1 MSTGAE
7 RAVPPWLERLRR
19 RGRSA
24 WRRTRARVRALAR
37 AWRRSLRVRVSV
49 TTVAVGLIALLT
61 LGAALSG
68 QVRDALYDTR
78 GEEIL
83 TDAAV
88 RAEQVQSAFDSS
100 NAARLQDVQQLVWDV
115 LNSVRSTGGPSVLL
129 LRLPGQGTQ
138 FPEYV
143 SDYDQRALI
152 RDALRE
158 AVREQD
164 TQMWQPVAIGTADG
178 VEPGIAAGSLVTLPI
193 AGEHELYFVY
203 SLAEEQATLDLLQRV
218 LLVGA
223 FALVL
228 LLLVMTWYLTKQ
240 VLNPV
245 QQAARTAG
253 RLADGLLDERMDVHG
268 VDELAVLARS
278 FNEMAQSMQDQIER
292 LAHLSTMQQQFV
304 SDVSHELRTPLTT
317 IRMASEVLNSAR
329 GDFGP
334 TEARSAELLA
344 TQLDRFESLLAD
356 LLEISRFDAGAATL
370 DVEEADLRV
379 VVERVID
386 IVEPLAEQ
394 RGSHIVSTLPDR
406 RVRVDMDSRRVERVL
421 RNLLVN
427 AVEHGEGEPI
437 EVLMAADARAVSVLV
452 RDHGIGM
459 TATEAER
466 VFDRFWRADP
476 ARRRTLGGTGLGLAI
491 SLEDARLHG
500 GTLEAWGSPG
510 EGASFRL
517 TLPLRAGLEIQQHPL
532 ELRPPREH
540 VEPEVHRDPAGPHAL
555 PDDFMAE
562 VSE

>member
-1 MSTGAE
+1 MAE
-7 RAVPPWLERLRR
+7 ESAAGPSVPDRLRR
-19 RGRSA
+19 WGRLT
-24 WRRTRARVRALAR
+24 WRRAKVRLRVLAR

-49 TTVAVGLIALLT
+49 TTVAVGLVALLT

-68 QVRDALYDTR
+68 QVRDSLYDAR
-78 GEEIL
+78 VDEVL

-88 RAEQVQSAFDSS
+88 RADVAQSAFDSS
-100 NAARLQDVQQLVWDV
+100 NAARQQDVQQLINDIVGS
-115 LNSVRSTGGPSVLL
+115 LEITSGAEGVLL
-129 LRLPGQGTQ
+129 LRSPDQPSQ
-138 FPEYV
+138 FPEV
-143 SDYDQRALI
+143 SPDDLRPLI
-152 RDALRE
+152 DDDLRE
-158 AVREQD
+158 AVREESLQL
-164 TQMWQPVAIGTADG
+164 WQPVGIPSGGRTNPGVVIGT
-178 VEPGIAAGSLVTLPI
+178 PVTLPI

-203 SLAEEQATLDLLQRV
+203 SFAEEQATLDLVQRV

-223 FALVL
+223 VALVL
-228 LLLVMTWYLTKQ
+228 LLLVMAWYLTKQ
-240 VLNPV
+240 VLSPV
-245 QQAARTAG
+245 QQAAKTAG
-253 RLADGLLDERMDVHG
+253 RLADGMLDERMEVRG

-278 FNEMAQSMQDQIER
+278 FNEMAQSIQDQIER
-292 LAHLSTMQQQFV
+292 LAHLSRMQQQFV

-317 IRMASEVLNSAR
+317 IRMASEVLNTAR
-329 GDFGP
+329 SEFGP

-370 DVEEADLRV
+370 EVEETDARV

-394 RGSHIVSTLPDR
+394 HGSSILRVLPSDP
-406 RVRVDMDSRRVERVL
+406 VQVDMDSRRIERVL

-427 AVEHGEGEPI
+427 AVEHGEGQPI
-437 EVLMAADARAVSVLV
+437 DVQMAADRRAVSVVV

-459 TATEAER
+459 TPTEAER

-510 EGASFRL
+510 EGAAFRL
-517 TLPLRAGLEIQQHPL
+517 TLPLRAGLTVREHPL
-532 ELRPPREH
+532 DLRPHRED
-540 VEPEVHRDPAGPHAL
+540 VEPEVPRDPAGPHAL